1 MDELPDLPALRVLEP
16 PPGGLEAL
24 RDRLTMRPRR
34 RWLAI
39 ALPAV
44 ALAAIVGIW
53 IAIRPRPQPQP
64 HPPVAE
70 QPSAIRDHEVARGVT
85 FYWVAST
92 PGPRPR
98 QPSAIVPIERAPV
111 VSDYALP

>member
-44 ALAAIVGIW
+44 ALAALVVIW
-53 IAIRPRPQPQP
+53 IAIRARPRPQP
-64 HPPVAE
+64 PVAE
-70 QPSAIRDHEVARGVT
+70 LPTAIRDHDVARGVT

-98 QPSAIVPIERAPV
+98 PPSAIVPIERAPV

>member
-16 PPGGLEAL
+16 PAGGLEAL
-24 RDRLTMRPRR
+24 RDRLATRSRR

-44 ALAAIVGIW
+44 ALAAIVALW
-53 IAIRPRPQPQP
+53 IVVRPRPQPRP
-64 HPPVAE
+64 TVAE
-70 QPSAIRDHEVARGVT
+70 PPTAIRDHDVARDVT

-98 QPSAIVPIERAPV
+98 EQPAIVPIERAPV
-111 VSDYALP
+111 VGDYALP